1 MMMTMYRQYITTGT
15 SKGNNMSIEN
25 DLTGMLFDNM
35 SLMKKF
41 NKDTYADAFNTYY
54 ENYKPLFDS
63 IEKNCKDADDRDSYL
78 RDLAAS
84 FVNRAVSEEES
95 IEKKSDR
102 EHFIID
108 HNSVLAVYVLPAL
121 LEARSAELKS
131 LADEIV
137 KQWNEA
143 FTRYTISSGTFAEI
157 DGGFKRKLC
166 YITTAV
172 CESLGKSDDCYELKT
187 LRDYRDNYLLSN
199 EDGVRVVDTYYNIAP
214 TIVNRIGKSGDS
226 KNIYRNIFNEYINP
240 CIDLI
245 ENGKLDEC
253 EKLYSE
259 MVYSLKERYMDN
271 RTERQDG

>member
-1 MMMTMYRQYITTGT
+1 
-15 SKGNNMSIEN
+15 MSIEN

-54 ENYKPLFDS
+54 ENYKTLFDS
-63 IEKNCKDADDRDSYL
+63 IERECRDTDDRDSYL
-78 RDLAAS
+78 RDLASS
-84 FVNRAVSEEES
+84 FVGRAVSEEER
-95 IEKKSDR
+95 IEKKSDK

-121 LEARSAELKS
+121 LETRSDVLKT

-143 FTRYTISSGTFAEI
+143 FTRYTISSGTFTEI

-172 CESLGKSDDCYELKT
+172 CESLGKSDDCYELRT

-199 EDGVRVVDTYYNIAP
+199 EDGVKIVDTYYNIAP
-214 TIVNRIGKSGDS
+214 TIVNRIGKSRDS
-226 KNIYRNIFNEYINP
+226 SSIYKNIFNIF
-240 CIDLI
+240 I
-245 ENGKLDEC
+245 
-253 EKLYSE
+253 
-259 MVYSLKERYMDN
+259 
-271 RTERQDG
+271 

>member
-1 MMMTMYRQYITTGT
+1 
-15 SKGNNMSIEN
+15 MSIEN

-63 IEKNCKDADDRDSYL
+63 IEKGFREADDRDSYI

-84 FVNRAVSEEES
+84 FVSRAVSEEKS

-102 EHFIID
+102 EHFTID

-121 LEARSAELKS
+121 LETRSDGLKT

-143 FTRYTISSGTFAEI
+143 FTRYTISPGTFAEI

-172 CESLGKSDDCYELKT
+172 CESLGKSDDCYELRT

-199 EDGVRVVDTYYNIAP
+199 EDGVKVVDTYYNIAP
-214 TIVNRIGKSGDS
+214 TIVNRIDKSKDS
-226 KNIYRNIFNEYINP
+226 GNIYRNIFDEYINP
-240 CIDLI
+240 CIGLI
-245 ENGKLDEC
+245 EDGKLDEC
-253 EKLYSE
+253 EELYSE
-259 MVYSLKERYMDN
+259 MVYSLKDRFMNN